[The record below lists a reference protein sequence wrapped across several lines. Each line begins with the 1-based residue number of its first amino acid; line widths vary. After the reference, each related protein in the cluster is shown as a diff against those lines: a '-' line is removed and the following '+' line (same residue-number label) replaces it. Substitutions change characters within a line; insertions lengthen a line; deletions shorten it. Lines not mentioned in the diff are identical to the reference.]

1 MHQTTQRLKQQ
12 HRESNKGEIGQYERA
27 EPHERCD
34 DKDWVRE
41 HERLSREDMKD
52 GHVLVSHDGLSQW
65 HCQVI
70 DDSPELDMNPIMV
83 MTGLGLDPDNIIAWI
98 RPH

>member
-1 MHQTTQRLKQQ
+1 
-12 HRESNKGEIGQYERA
+12 
-27 EPHERCD
+27 
-34 DKDWVRE
+34 
-41 HERLSREDMKD
+41 MKD